1 MTIKEAGWRWRWRW
15 RWRRVEVVRLR
26 LLVMDGWMD
35 GWAEASAV
43 EASHGRR
50 MHEGDVSK
58 FAF

>member
-1 MTIKEAGWRWRWRW
+1 
-15 RWRRVEVVRLR
+15 VRLR